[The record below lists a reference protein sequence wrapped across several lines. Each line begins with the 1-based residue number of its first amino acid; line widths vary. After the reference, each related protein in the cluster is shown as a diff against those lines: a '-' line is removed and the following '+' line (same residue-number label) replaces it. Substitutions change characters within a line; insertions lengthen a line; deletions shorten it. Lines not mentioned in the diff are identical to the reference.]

1 MLIVP
6 TIWRQKSEGLRS
18 KQKSTQPI
26 WRTIRDTPLRVLSA
40 ICVRSGVQLHYFYG
54 TPACRYLPWWWWW
67 WCWQCMEWFFFSR
80 FLHNEGFPPLGTRGC
95 YQLEVIFW
103 RNFSLPAGD
112 DAVLA
117 FKQFILMI
125 MMIFMNFNEHNMRS
139 CTRSAMFMG
148 FATATV
154 CTAALMLV
162 CWFLEVLGRSY
173 RR

>member
-1 MLIVP
+1 MGRLPV
-6 TIWRQKSEGLRS
+6 
-18 KQKSTQPI
+18 
-26 WRTIRDTPLRVLSA
+26 V
-40 ICVRSGVQLHYFYG
+40 ICPDDDDDDDGAGNVWNV
-54 TPACRYLPWWWWW
+54 
-67 WCWQCMEWFFFSR
+67 FFPR

-139 CTRSAMFMG
+139 CTRNAMFMG

-162 CWFLEVLGRSY
+162 CWFLEVLERSY